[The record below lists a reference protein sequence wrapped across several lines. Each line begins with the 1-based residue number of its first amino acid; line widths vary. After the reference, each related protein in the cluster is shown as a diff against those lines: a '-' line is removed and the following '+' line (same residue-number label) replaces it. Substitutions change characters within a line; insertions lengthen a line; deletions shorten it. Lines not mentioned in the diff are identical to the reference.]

1 MVRESLPGVGWQ
13 PIGRSS
19 MDSNDE
25 RMLPLEWT
33 ARGKKKAGHW
43 SLVFSGSDG
52 RSPFFQDGFRKR
64 RIGIAPRSL
73 CRSSLNGESVSGPR
87 FSA

>member
-33 ARGKKKAGHW
+33 ARGKKKAGRW
-43 SLVFSGSDG
+43 SLAFSGGDG
-52 RSPFFQDGFRKR
+52 RSPFFQWSEKDALASR
-64 RIGIAPRSL
+64 RDHYAD
-73 CRSSLNGESVSGPR
+73 
-87 FSA
+87 

>member
-52 RSPFFQDGFRKR
+52 RSPFFPVVRKR
-64 RIGIAPRSL
+64 RTGIAPRSL
-73 CRSSLNGESVSGPR
+73 RLLSLNLWRERKINRPPP
-87 FSA
+87 